1 MNAARRSFL
10 EVGVPVMLGLLLP
23 GAAGFAS
30 QGTARP
36 PFPREPDREPPKHD
50 PRTLLK
56 LNQKDLKKDVERLV
70 QLVEEL
76 KKEVDKTDSSEVLSL
91 GLLRRAEEIEK
102 LARHIKTLARG

>member
-10 EVGVPVMLGLLLP
+10 EVGVPAMLGLLLP
-23 GAAGFAS
+23 GAAGLAS
-30 QGTARP
+30 QGTTRP

-50 PRTLLK
+50 PRPLLK

-91 GLLRRAEEIEK
+91 GLLRKAEEIEK